1 VDANFSVV
9 GLDALLHDLETAGPK
24 VLAGARAVLQ
34 KGALN
39 IKNGMREDFTGHRH
53 APLIPYAVTYDTRI
67 TAGGAEAEI
76 GVDKNRP
83 QGALGNLLAFGSS
96 KNAAVVDHTAAL
108 RRELPALERYLAD
121 VAEKSLG

>member
-1 VDANFSVV
+1 MDVSITAD
-9 GLDALLHDLETAGPK
+9 GLDRLVVDLGHAGRKATIESMK
-24 VLAGARAVLQ
+24 VMAKAASKIRD
-34 KGALN
+34 
-39 IKNGMREDFTGHRH
+39 GMREDFTGHNH
-53 APLIPYAVTYDTRI
+53 APSIPRAIDYTVRGLSI
-67 TAGGAEAEI
+67 EV
-76 GVDKNRP
+76 GVNKSGP